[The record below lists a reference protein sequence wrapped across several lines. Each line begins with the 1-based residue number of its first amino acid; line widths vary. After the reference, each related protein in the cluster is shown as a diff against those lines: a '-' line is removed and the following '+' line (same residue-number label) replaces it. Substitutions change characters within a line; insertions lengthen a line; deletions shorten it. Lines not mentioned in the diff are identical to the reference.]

1 MKAFLKIVAKDM
13 LEKYGTDMS
22 DIAVVFPNKRASLFL
37 NSYLAQLARKPIW
50 TPTYITISDLFRRH
64 TDLKVADPIK
74 SICDLHKTFVKCTGI
89 DETLDHFY
97 GWGQLLL
104 SDFDDVDK
112 NMVDAK
118 QIFANLSDIHELDD
132 VSYLTDYQKQMIK
145 KFFSNF
151 SDDHNSELKK
161 RFLQLWC
168 HFYDI
173 YVEFNKRLTQ
183 QGLAYEGA
191 LYRNVANNENITFR
205 HKKYLFVG
213 FNMMQ
218 KVELNLCDR
227 LMKQGKAAF
236 YWDYDQYYMD
246 GNNEAGHY
254 IRQFLPYYPNELADY
269 PQQEIYNNMTK
280 NKDITYISA
289 PTENIQARYVNTW
302 LKENGRYK
310 MGRNVAIVLSDES
323 LLQSVIHSLPPEV
336 GSVNI
341 TIGYPLQQTPFYSL
355 IQQLIQLQGIG
366 HPKFSDT
373 YRLHY
378 VLIALRHPYTRYISE
393 KYIDLQNKLNEQKRF
408 YPSREFLSMDGD
420 EGLSLLF
427 RNLEGTNAPK
437 GTDKERGTDKEKDTA
452 SQDEYNKKL
461 ITYLLDVL
469 RTIGIHAKKLEDPLF
484 HESLYRT
491 YTLLNRLQDLIMA
504 GDLQVD
510 IITLERLIQQLIQTT
525 SIPFHGE
532 PAEGIQV
539 MGVLETRNLDFDHI
553 LVLSCNEGKLP
564 KGVNDSSFIP
574 FTLRNAYGLTTVENK
589 VAIFAYYFHSMLQ
602 RAHDITLTY
611 NNATED
617 GQSGEM
623 SRFML
628 QMMVESQH
636 SIKRRTLT
644 AGQKPLRP
652 AYNEEQKTDEVMAVL
667 DDIKMITPTFLNTY
681 QRCQKQFYYKYVK
694 GLLEPD
700 EIDEDEVD
708 NKIFGNIFH
717 RAAELFYY
725 TFASKEDIAVD
736 DRGKQRLIHPI
747 VISAGDLDN
756 ALKDSSLVYRLVD
769 QAFREELFKVSSSD
783 YHPKY
788 NGLQLINKEVIASY
802 LRQLITIDRRQAPF
816 TIIGMEI
823 VVSTTLGVATAR
835 GEKLFRIGGF
845 IDRLDAVAANGNP
858 SAGGNLA
865 ERIRVIDYKTGRAQA
880 THPKDIDEVFGTTP
894 QAMNK
899 HSDYY
904 LQAILYSL
912 IIKNDR
918 RFNPVQ
924 EPVSPGLLFIQNAGS
939 EDYDPTLKLGKELL
953 SDVAPLEAEF
963 TEHLRSLLADI
974 YNPAVPLKPTEDKKR
989 CIYCPY
995 AALCK

>member
-173 YVEFNKRLTQ
+173 YVEFNKRLAQ

-191 LYRNVANNENITFR
+191 LYRNVANNENIAFR

-393 KYIDLQNKLNEQKRF
+393 KYTDLQNKLNEQKRF

-427 RNLEGTNAPK
+427 RDLEGTNAPK

-756 ALKDSSLVYRLVD
+756 ALKDTSLVYRLVD

-823 VVSTTLGVATAR
+823 VVSTTLGVATER

-865 ERIRVIDYKTGRAQA
+865 ERIRVIDYKTGRLQA

-899 HSDYY
+899 HSNYY

-918 RFNPVQ
+918 RFNPAQ

>member
-37 NSYLAQLARKPIW
+37 NNYLAQLAHKPIW

-64 TDLKVADPIK
+64 SDLKVADPIK

-104 SDFDDVDK
+104 ADFDDVDK

-118 QIFANLSDIHELDD
+118 QLFANLSDIHELDD
-132 VSYLTDYQKQMIK
+132 VSYLTDYQKEMIR

-173 YVEFNKRLTQ
+173 YTEFNQRMTE

-191 LYRNVANNENITFR
+191 LYRSVVSNESIEFR

-218 KVELNLCDR
+218 VVELNLLNR
-227 LMKQGKAAF
+227 LKKQGKAAF

-254 IRQFLPYYPNELADY
+254 IRQYLPYYPNELADY

-289 PTENIQARYVNTW
+289 PTENIQARYVNSW

-323 LLQSVIHSLPPEV
+323 LLQSVIHSLPQEV
-336 GSVNI
+336 GSINI

-366 HPKFSDT
+366 HPKQGDT

-393 KYIDLQNKLNEQKRF
+393 KYTELLAKLDEQKRF
-408 YPSREFLSMDGD
+408 YPSREFLSLDGD
-420 EGLSLLF
+420 EGLTLLF
-427 RNLEGTNAPK
+427 RNLEEA
-437 GTDKERGTDKEKDTA
+437 TA
-452 SQDEYNKKL
+452 SQDEYNRKL

-469 RTIGIHAKKLEDPLF
+469 RTIGTHAKELNDPLF

-491 YTLLNRLQDLIMA
+491 YTLLNRLQDLIIA

-553 LVLSCNEGKLP
+553 LILSCNEGKLP

-574 FTLRNAYGLTTVENK
+574 YSLRKAYGLTTVENK

-636 SIKRRTLT
+636 SIKRKTLV

-652 AYNEEQKTDEVMAVL
+652 AYSEAQKTDEVMAVL
-667 DDIKMITPTFLNTY
+667 DNIKMITPTFLNTY

-725 TFASKEDIAVD
+725 TFASKDDIATD
-736 DRGKQRLIHPI
+736 DQGKQRLIRPI
-747 VISAGDLDN
+747 VITADNLDH
-756 ALKDSSLVYRLVD
+756 ALKDTSLVYRLVD

-816 TIIGMEI
+816 SIIGMEI

-835 GEKLFRIGGF
+835 GQKLFRIGGF
-845 IDRLDAVAANGNP
+845 IDRLDSVAASGNP
-858 SAGGNLA
+858 SALGNLA
-865 ERIRVIDYKTGRAQA
+865 ERIRVIDYKTGRSR
-880 THPKDIDEVFGTTP
+880 TSHPKDIEEVFSTQPLAIG
-894 QAMNK
+894 K
-899 HSDYY
+899 HNDYY

-912 IIKNDR
+912 IVKNDR
-918 RFNPVQ
+918 RYNPAQ
-924 EPVSPGLLFIQNAGS
+924 EPVSPGLLFIQNAGAD
-939 EDYDPTLKLGKELL
+939 DYDPTLKLGKELL
-953 SDVAPLEAEF
+953 TDVAPLEAEF
-963 TEHLRSLLADI
+963 TDHLRSLLADI
-974 YNPAVPLKPTEDKKR
+974 YDPALPLKPTEDKKR
-989 CIYCPY
+989 CVFCPY

>member
-173 YVEFNKRLTQ
+173 YVEFNKRLAQ

-191 LYRNVANNENITFR
+191 LYRNVANNENIAFR

-254 IRQFLPYYPNELADY
+254 IRQYLPYYPNELADY

-393 KYIDLQNKLNEQKRF
+393 KYTDLQNKLNEQKRF

-427 RNLEGTNAPK
+427 RDLEGTNAPK

-918 RFNPVQ
+918 RFNPAQ

>member
-37 NSYLAQLARKPIW
+37 NNYLAQLAHKPIW

-64 TDLKVADPIK
+64 SDLKVADPIK

-104 SDFDDVDK
+104 ADFDDVDK

-118 QIFANLSDIHELDD
+118 QLFANLSDIHELDD
-132 VSYLTDYQKQMIK
+132 VSYLTDYQKEMIR

-173 YVEFNKRLTQ
+173 YTEFNQRMTE

-191 LYRNVANNENITFR
+191 LYRSVVSNESIEFR

-218 KVELNLCDR
+218 VVELNLLNR
-227 LMKQGKAAF
+227 LKKQGKAAF

-254 IRQFLPYYPNELADY
+254 IRQYLPYYPNELADY

-289 PTENIQARYVNTW
+289 PTENIQARYVNSW

-323 LLQSVIHSLPPEV
+323 LLQSVIHSLPQEV
-336 GSVNI
+336 GSINI

-366 HPKFSDT
+366 HPKQGDT

-393 KYIDLQNKLNEQKRF
+393 KYTELLAKLDEQKRF
-408 YPSREFLSMDGD
+408 YPSRDFLSMDGD
-420 EGLSLLF
+420 EGLTLLF
-427 RNLEGTNAPK
+427 RNLEEA
-437 GTDKERGTDKEKDTA
+437 TA
-452 SQDEYNKKL
+452 SQDEYNRKL

-469 RTIGIHAKKLEDPLF
+469 RTIGTHAKELNDPLF

-491 YTLLNRLQDLIMA
+491 YTLLNRLQDLIIA

-574 FTLRNAYGLTTVENK
+574 YSLRKAYGLTTVENK

-636 SIKRRTLT
+636 SIRRKTLV

-652 AYNEEQKTDEVMAVL
+652 AYSDAQKTDEVMAVL
-667 DDIKMITPTFLNTY
+667 DNIKMITPTFLNTY

-725 TFASKEDIAVD
+725 TFASKDDIATD
-736 DRGKQRLIHPI
+736 DQGKQRLIRPI
-747 VISAGDLDN
+747 VITADNLDH
-756 ALKDSSLVYRLVD
+756 ALKDTSLVYRLVD

-835 GEKLFRIGGF
+835 GQKLFRIGGF
-845 IDRLDAVAANGNP
+845 IDRLDSVAASGNP
-858 SAGGNLA
+858 SALGNLA
-865 ERIRVIDYKTGRAQA
+865 ERIRVIDYKTGRSR
-880 THPKDIDEVFGTTP
+880 TSHPKDIEEVFSTQPLAIG
-894 QAMNK
+894 K
-899 HSDYY
+899 HNDYY

-912 IIKNDR
+912 IVKNDR
-918 RFNPVQ
+918 RYNPAQ
-924 EPVSPGLLFIQNAGS
+924 EPVSPGLLFIQNAGAD
-939 EDYDPTLKLGKELL
+939 DYDPTLKLGKELL
-953 SDVAPLEAEF
+953 TDVAPLEAEF
-963 TEHLRSLLADI
+963 TDHLRSLLADI
-974 YNPAVPLKPTEDKKR
+974 YNPALPLKPTEDKKR
-989 CIYCPY
+989 CVFCPY

>member
-191 LYRNVANNENITFR
+191 LYRNVANNENIAFR

-323 LLQSVIHSLPPEV
+323 MLQSVIHSLPPEV

-393 KYIDLQNKLNEQKRF
+393 KYTDLQNKLNEQKRF

-427 RNLEGTNAPK
+427 RDLEGTNAPK

-899 HSDYY
+899 HNDYY
-904 LQAILYSL
+904 LQTILYSL

-918 RFNPVQ
+918 RFNPAQ

-974 YNPAVPLKPTEDKKR
+974 YNPAVTLKPTEDKKR

>member
-191 LYRNVANNENITFR
+191 LYRNVANNENIAFR

-323 LLQSVIHSLPPEV
+323 LLQSVIHSLPQEV

-393 KYIDLQNKLNEQKRF
+393 KYTDLQNKLNEQKRF

-427 RNLEGTNAPK
+427 RDLEGTNAPK

-918 RFNPVQ
+918 RFNPAQ

-974 YNPAVPLKPTEDKKR
+974 YNPAVTLKPTEDKKR

>member
-37 NSYLAQLARKPIW
+37 NNYLAQLAHKPIW

-64 TDLKVADPIK
+64 SDLKVADPIK

-104 SDFDDVDK
+104 ADFDDVDK

-118 QIFANLSDIHELDD
+118 QLFANLSDIHELDD
-132 VSYLTDYQKQMIK
+132 VSYLTDYQKEMIR

-173 YVEFNKRLTQ
+173 YTEFNQRMTE

-191 LYRNVANNENITFR
+191 LYRSVVSNESIEFR

-218 KVELNLCDR
+218 VVELNLLNR
-227 LMKQGKAAF
+227 LKKQGKAAF

-254 IRQFLPYYPNELADY
+254 IRQYLPYYPNELADY

-289 PTENIQARYVNTW
+289 PTENIQARYVNSW

-323 LLQSVIHSLPPEV
+323 LLQSVIHSLPHEV
-336 GSVNI
+336 GSINI
-341 TIGYPLQQTPFYSL
+341 TLGYPLQQTPFYSL

-366 HPKFSDT
+366 HPKQGDT

-393 KYIDLQNKLNEQKRF
+393 KYTELLAKLDEQKRF
-408 YPSREFLSMDGD
+408 YPSREFLSLDGD
-420 EGLSLLF
+420 EGLTLLF
-427 RNLEGTNAPK
+427 RNLEEA
-437 GTDKERGTDKEKDTA
+437 TA
-452 SQDEYNKKL
+452 SQDEYNRKL

-469 RTIGIHAKKLEDPLF
+469 RTIGTHAKELNDPLF

-491 YTLLNRLQDLIMA
+491 YTLLNRLQDLIIA

-553 LVLSCNEGKLP
+553 LILSCNEGKLP

-574 FTLRNAYGLTTVENK
+574 YSLRKAYGLTTVENK

-636 SIKRRTLT
+636 SIRRKTLV

-652 AYNEEQKTDEVMAVL
+652 AYSDAQKTDEVMAVL
-667 DDIKMITPTFLNTY
+667 DNIKMITPTFLNTY

-725 TFASKEDIAVD
+725 TFASKDDIATD
-736 DRGKQRLIHPI
+736 DQGKQRLIRPI
-747 VISAGDLDN
+747 VITADNLDH
-756 ALKDSSLVYRLVD
+756 ALKDTSLVYRLVD

-802 LRQLITIDRRQAPF
+802 LRQLITIDRRQVPF

-835 GEKLFRIGGF
+835 GQKLFRIGGF
-845 IDRLDAVAANGNP
+845 IDRLDSVAASGNP
-858 SAGGNLA
+858 SALGNLA
-865 ERIRVIDYKTGRAQA
+865 ERIRVIDYKTGRSR
-880 THPKDIDEVFGTTP
+880 TSHPKDIEEVFSTQPLAIG
-894 QAMNK
+894 K
-899 HSDYY
+899 HNDYY

-912 IIKNDR
+912 IVKNDR
-918 RFNPVQ
+918 RYNPAQ
-924 EPVSPGLLFIQNAGS
+924 EPVSPGLLFIQNAGAD
-939 EDYDPTLKLGKELL
+939 DYDPTLKLGKELL
-953 SDVAPLEAEF
+953 TDVAPLETEF
-963 TEHLRSLLADI
+963 TDHLRSLLADI
-974 YNPAVPLKPTEDKKR
+974 YDPALPLKPTEDKKR
-989 CIYCPY
+989 CVFCPY

>member
-37 NSYLAQLARKPIW
+37 NNYLAQLAHKPIW

-64 TDLKVADPIK
+64 SDLKVADPIK

-104 SDFDDVDK
+104 ADFDDVDK

-118 QIFANLSDIHELDD
+118 QLFANLSDIHELDD
-132 VSYLTDYQKQMIK
+132 VSYLTDYQKEMIR

-173 YVEFNKRLTQ
+173 YTEFNQRMTE

-191 LYRNVANNENITFR
+191 LYRSVVSNESIEFR

-218 KVELNLCDR
+218 VVELNLLNR
-227 LMKQGKAAF
+227 LKKQGKAAF

-254 IRQFLPYYPNELADY
+254 IRQYLPYYPNELADY

-289 PTENIQARYVNTW
+289 PTENIQARYVNSW

-323 LLQSVIHSLPPEV
+323 LLQSVIHSLPQEV
-336 GSVNI
+336 GSINI

-366 HPKFSDT
+366 HSKQGDT

-393 KYIDLQNKLNEQKRF
+393 KYTELLAKLDEQKRF
-408 YPSREFLSMDGD
+408 YPSREFLSLDGD
-420 EGLSLLF
+420 EGLTLLF
-427 RNLEGTNAPK
+427 RNLEEA
-437 GTDKERGTDKEKDTA
+437 TA
-452 SQDEYNKKL
+452 SQDEYNRKL

-469 RTIGIHAKKLEDPLF
+469 RTIGTHAKELNDPLF

-491 YTLLNRLQDLIMA
+491 YTLLNRLQDLIIA

-574 FTLRNAYGLTTVENK
+574 YSLRKAYGLTTVENK

-636 SIKRRTLT
+636 SIRRKTLV

-652 AYNEEQKTDEVMAVL
+652 AYSDAQKTDEVMAVL
-667 DDIKMITPTFLNTY
+667 DNIKMITPTFLNTY

-725 TFASKEDIAVD
+725 TFASKDDIATD
-736 DRGKQRLIHPI
+736 DQGKQRLIRPI
-747 VISAGDLDN
+747 VITADNLDH
-756 ALKDSSLVYRLVD
+756 ALKDTSLVYRLVD

-816 TIIGMEI
+816 SIIGMEI

-835 GEKLFRIGGF
+835 GQKLFRIGGF
-845 IDRLDAVAANGNP
+845 IDRLDSVAASGNP
-858 SAGGNLA
+858 SALGNLA
-865 ERIRVIDYKTGRAQA
+865 ERIRVIDYKTGRSR
-880 THPKDIDEVFGTTP
+880 TSHPKDIEEVFSTQPLAIG
-894 QAMNK
+894 K
-899 HSDYY
+899 HNDYY

-912 IIKNDR
+912 IVKNDR
-918 RFNPVQ
+918 RYNPAQ
-924 EPVSPGLLFIQNAGS
+924 EPVSPGLLFIQNAGAD
-939 EDYDPTLKLGKELL
+939 DYDPTLKLGKELL
-953 SDVAPLEAEF
+953 TDVAPLEAEF
-963 TEHLRSLLADI
+963 TNHLRSLLADI
-974 YNPAVPLKPTEDKKR
+974 YDPALPLKPTEDKKR
-989 CIYCPY
+989 CVFCPY

>member
-89 DETLDHFY
+89 VETLDHFY

-191 LYRNVANNENITFR
+191 LYRNVANNENIAFR

-336 GSVNI
+336 GSANI

-393 KYIDLQNKLNEQKRF
+393 KYTDLQNKLNEQKRF

-427 RNLEGTNAPK
+427 RDLEGTNAPK

-667 DDIKMITPTFLNTY
+667 DDVKMITPTFLNTY

-918 RFNPVQ
+918 RFNPAQ

>member
-37 NSYLAQLARKPIW
+37 NNYLAQLAHKPIW

-64 TDLKVADPIK
+64 SDLKVADPIK

-104 SDFDDVDK
+104 ADFDDVDK

-118 QIFANLSDIHELDD
+118 QLFANLSDIHELDD
-132 VSYLTDYQKQMIK
+132 VSYLTDYQKEMIR

-173 YVEFNKRLTQ
+173 YTEFNQRMTE

-191 LYRNVANNENITFR
+191 LYRSVVSNESIEFR

-218 KVELNLCDR
+218 VVELNLLNR
-227 LMKQGKAAF
+227 LKKQGKAAF

-254 IRQFLPYYPNELADY
+254 IRQYLPYYPNELADY

-289 PTENIQARYVNTW
+289 PTENIQARYVNSW

-323 LLQSVIHSLPPEV
+323 LLQSVIHSLPQEV
-336 GSVNI
+336 GSINI

-366 HPKFSDT
+366 HPKQGDT

-393 KYIDLQNKLNEQKRF
+393 KYTELLAKLDEQKRF
-408 YPSREFLSMDGD
+408 YPSREFLSLDGD
-420 EGLSLLF
+420 EGLTLLF
-427 RNLEGTNAPK
+427 RNLEEA
-437 GTDKERGTDKEKDTA
+437 TA
-452 SQDEYNKKL
+452 SQDEYNRKL

-469 RTIGIHAKKLEDPLF
+469 RTIGTHAKELNDPLF

-491 YTLLNRLQDLIMA
+491 YTLLNRLQDLIIA

-553 LVLSCNEGKLP
+553 LILSCNEGKLP

-574 FTLRNAYGLTTVENK
+574 YSLRKAYGLTTVENK

-636 SIKRRTLT
+636 SIRRKTLV

-652 AYNEEQKTDEVMAVL
+652 TYSDAQKTDEVMAVL
-667 DDIKMITPTFLNTY
+667 DNIKMITPTFLNTY

-725 TFASKEDIAVD
+725 TFASKDDIATD
-736 DRGKQRLIHPI
+736 DQGKQRLIRPI
-747 VISAGDLDN
+747 VITADNLDH
-756 ALKDSSLVYRLVD
+756 ALKDTSLVYRLVD

-835 GEKLFRIGGF
+835 GQKLFRIGGF
-845 IDRLDAVAANGNP
+845 IDRLDSVAASGNP
-858 SAGGNLA
+858 SALGNLA
-865 ERIRVIDYKTGRAQA
+865 ERIRVFDYKTGRSR
-880 THPKDIDEVFGTTP
+880 TSHPKDIEEVFSTQPLAIG
-894 QAMNK
+894 K
-899 HSDYY
+899 HNDYY

-912 IIKNDR
+912 IVKNDR
-918 RFNPVQ
+918 RYNPAQ
-924 EPVSPGLLFIQNAGS
+924 EPVSPGLLFIQNAGAD
-939 EDYDPTLKLGKELL
+939 DYDPTLKLGKELL
-953 SDVAPLEAEF
+953 TDVAPLEAEF
-963 TEHLRSLLADI
+963 TDHLRSLLADI
-974 YNPAVPLKPTEDKKR
+974 YDPALPLKPTEDKKR
-989 CIYCPY
+989 CVFCPY

>member
-191 LYRNVANNENITFR
+191 LYRNVANNENIAFR

-336 GSVNI
+336 VSVNI

-393 KYIDLQNKLNEQKRF
+393 KYTDLQNKLNEQKRF

-427 RNLEGTNAPK
+427 RDLEGTNAPK

-469 RTIGIHAKKLEDPLF
+469 RTIGIHAKKQEDPLF

-918 RFNPVQ
+918 RFNPAQ